1 MKIAAVIVR
10 TLMGLLFLFA
20 SVTYL
25 FNLVPQPELAGN
37 MKIFSDGMAASG
49 YLLALA
55 KIVELVCGVAFVS
68 GRFVTLA
75 AVLIAPVTVNI
86 FFISVFLDPRG
97 LPVSV
102 FLVLSNL
109 FLGYYYRDNYKT
121 LFAPK

>member
-102 FLVLSNL
+102 FLL
-109 FLGYYYRDNYKT
+109 
-121 LFAPK
+121 

>member
-25 FNLVPQPELAGN
+25 FNLVPQPELSGN

-55 KIVELVCGVAFVS
+55 KIVELVCGIAFVS

-109 FLGYYYRDNYKT
+109 FLGYYYRDNYRT

>member
-25 FNLVPQPELAGN
+25 FNLVPQPELSGN

-55 KIVELVCGVAFVS
+55 KIVELVCGIAFVS